1 MKERIF
7 KERGKEFLLALD
19 AIAELYL
26 QLHRQPRSAWS
37 HEIDVR
43 PWFEKFWALRNRGS
57 RYDRNLCTID
67 RCSDETVTV
76 TKLIFELGIRLTQ
89 MR

>member
-7 KERGKEFLLALD
+7 KERGEQFLGPD
-19 AIAELYL
+19 TIAELYL

-43 PWFEKFWALRNRGS
+43 PWSEKF
-57 RYDRNLCTID
+57 
-67 RCSDETVTV
+67 
-76 TKLIFELGIRLTQ
+76 
-89 MR
+89 

>member
-7 KERGKEFLLALD
+7 KEHGEDSRLAPD
-19 AIAELYL
+19 AIA

-43 PWFEKFWALRNRGS
+43 PWLEKFQAAAEPR
-57 RYDRNLCTID
+57 
-67 RCSDETVTV
+67 
-76 TKLIFELGIRLTQ
+76 K
-89 MR
+89 